1 MLYVREVCDTMS
13 NVDSVKHEVG
23 SLRTP
28 EAPYA
33 TDNDYNNDTDDWHYD
48 FKSIK
53 YQPRYYV

>member
-1 MLYVREVCDTMS
+1 MS

-33 TDNDYNNDTDDWHYD
+33 TDNDYNNNTDDWHYD